1 MRLPLSSLDK
11 PVLFAAGSILLI
23 LAAGSLYTLST
34 GGGLTML
41 SPAYL
46 LQQLQIAAFLGLI
59 SGGLMLV
66 ILLGHIDLSIPWT
79 LTAAAM
85 MATSVGGPAAVP
97 TALAIGLGVGVVN
110 GLGVAYLRVPSMIF
124 TLGVNTVLQGLMVLH
139 TGGFAPQSRSTPLME
154 GLATGTVLGVPAAA
168 LVWAAVSAALIVLL
182 GRTPMG
188 RAIYAIG
195 NRESAAYLSGIHTN
209 RTIVAC
215 FAICGATAALAG
227 CLLAGYSTK
236 AYQGMGNAYLLPA
249 IAAVVIGGT
258 HVLGGRGTYAGT
270 VLGTILIVVLQ
281 SVLSVM
287 QMPDAGRQ
295 IIYGLVIILMLFAYG
310 RETGRTA

>member
-1 MRLPLSSLDK
+1 MRNPLTALDK
-11 PVLFAAGSILLI
+11 PALFAAGSILLI
-23 LAAGSLYTLST
+23 LAVGSVYTVST
-34 GGGLTML
+34 GSGLTML

-46 LQQLQIAAFLGLI
+46 SQQLQIAAFLGLI
-59 SGGLMLV
+59 AGGLMMV

-97 TALAIGLGVGVVN
+97 VALAVGLAVGVVN
-110 GLGVAYLRVPSMIF
+110 GLGVAWLRVPSMIF

-139 TGGFAPQSRSTPLME
+139 TGGHAPQSRSTGLME
-154 GLATGTVLGVPAAA
+154 ILATGHVLGVPMAA
-168 LVWAAVSAALIVLL
+168 LVWAAVSGLLVVLL
-182 GRTPMG
+182 TRTAMG
-188 RAIYAIG
+188 RAVYAIG
-195 NRESAAYLSGIHTN
+195 NRESAAYLSGIPTN
-209 RTIVAC
+209 RVIVGC
-215 FAICGATAALAG
+215 FAICGACAALAG

-236 AYQGMGNAYLLPA
+236 AYQGMGNAYLLPG

-258 HVLGGRGTYAGT
+258 HVLGGRGTYTGT

-295 IIYGLVIILMLFAYG
+295 IIYGLVIIAMLFAYG
-310 RETGRTA
+310 RDSGRAG

>member
-1 MRLPLSSLDK
+1 MRNPLTALDK
-11 PVLFAAGSILLI
+11 PALFAGGSILLI
-23 LAAGSLYTLST
+23 LAVGSLYTLST

-46 LQQLQIAAFLGLI
+46 SQQLQIAAFLGLI
-59 SGGLMLV
+59 AGGLMMV

-97 TALAIGLGVGVVN
+97 VALAVGLAVGVVN
-110 GLGVAYLRVPSMIF
+110 GLGVACLRVPSMIF

-139 TGGFAPQSRSTPLME
+139 TGGHAPQSRSTGLME
-154 GLATGTVLGVPAAA
+154 VLATGHVLGVPMAA
-168 LVWAAVSAALIVLL
+168 LVWAAVSGLLVVLL
-182 GRTPMG
+182 TRTAMG
-188 RAIYAIG
+188 RAVYAIG
-195 NRESAAYLSGIHTN
+195 NRESAAYLSGIPTN
-209 RTIVAC
+209 RVIVGC
-215 FAICGATAALAG
+215 FAICGACAALAG

-236 AYQGMGNAYLLPA
+236 AYQGMGNAYLLPG

-258 HVLGGRGTYAGT
+258 HVLGGRGTYTGT

-295 IIYGLVIILMLFAYG
+295 IIYGLVIIAMLFAYG
-310 RETGRTA
+310 RDTGRAG